1 MRIVSWNGYGGPEVL
16 GIAQAEQP
24 QAGPGQILVRI
35 HATTVFAGDCEMRRS
50 DILPLFWLP
59 VRLMMGLFR
68 PRRGKVLGQ
77 ELAGSV
83 VAVGDGVTGFRA
95 GDEVL
100 V

>member
-1 MRIVSWNGYGGPEVL
+1 
-16 GIAQAEQP
+16 
-24 QAGPGQILVRI
+24 
-35 HATTVFAGDCEMRRS
+35 
-50 DILPLFWLP
+50 